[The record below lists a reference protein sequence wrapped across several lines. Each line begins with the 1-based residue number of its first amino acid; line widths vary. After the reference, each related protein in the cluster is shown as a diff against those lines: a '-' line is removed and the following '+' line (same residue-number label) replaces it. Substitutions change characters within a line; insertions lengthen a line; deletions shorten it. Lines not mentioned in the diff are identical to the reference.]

1 MTLKHGTLSTISFL
15 YDDQA
20 GLEAFIQKNCITNNA
35 QTSQWLVCIHTCC
48 HTQLG
53 SVAIAK
59 HVSKLLP
66 NAKIIGTSASAVIAR
81 STVYEDSCLLLF
93 TRFDHTDIT
102 VHRLSYESLTPR
114 QLAECTCR
122 EVIRSSTKAI
132 LSFFSDQYLQA
143 QEYLDHLHNQGM
155 DVPMGG
161 GLVSPNLYG
170 TYTFD
175 ENGAYQNM
183 LMLAA
188 MHSDVLRC
196 YHGVINGHEA
206 FSDAYTI
213 TAAKG
218 SDILEVENTP
228 AVAWFCDKLGVSST
242 GDSDTPA
249 LCSDL
254 LLRFP
259 LMRTDESHA
268 SRLVRYCEP
277 RDQMEAY
284 STVIEPGMKFRLGYL
299 SPLTAAA
306 ELKQICRTLETT
318 PCQTIFTY
326 PCIFRRNYLSNC
338 TEWELRMFRSGRI
351 CGTFMYGEINMAE
364 QRNALYIGSHSL
376 FGLSESDSDYLP
388 IDRTL
393 LENLQCLDED
403 WQDIHQY
410 ILRIQNEQLSEKD
423 LAVSAMILR
432 KEENLRHSMF
442 VDKETRLENLVKY
455 KYDDMKN
462 QYDKI
467 CMISIEKGILISG
480 RRGTKV
486 WNRLMQEN
494 IQQVKNTLH
503 DDALHLYCND
513 TWSFFFTAGKDYPDE
528 LFLQKAE
535 EVFREC
541 GYCFC
546 SEYDITAVNN
556 FHVVIGE
563 TNLLEKV
570 QLCMSSQTD
579 HNARFFIYN
588 KDNAEMIKQMDEKLF
603 MTNVISDAILYDRIV
618 PYFQPIRDNRTK
630 EITKYEA
637 LMRLSDK
644 DRNIYA
650 PGQFLEIAKDYHLYL
665 QLSQL
670 MIRKVLELFRD
681 RKECVFLN
689 LSAYDIGSKSNR
701 SFLYDLLS
709 ELPPEACE
717 RITFE
722 ILESEKV
729 RDFQEMVE
737 FLNDIRK
744 FGVKI
749 AIDDFG
755 AGFSNFTAIIRVNPD
770 FIKIDGDLII
780 NCDKD
785 PVKKICLQAITDIAR
800 GIDAEL
806 IAEHVENSDEQETV
820 ESVNIEYTQGY
831 YFSKPVPYDV
841 LDKKT
846 DEA

>member
-1 MTLKHGTLSTISFL
+1 MKHQALSTFSFL
-15 YDDQA
+15 YDNQA
-20 GLEAFIQKNCITNNA
+20 GLEAFIQKNCAPDNPKM
-35 QTSQWLVCIHTCC
+35 QWLVCIHTCC

-53 SVAIAK
+53 SIAIAA

-66 NAKIIGTSASAVIAR
+66 HAKIIGTSASAVIVR
-81 STVYEDSCLLLF
+81 GSVYENCCLLLF
-93 TRFDHTDIT
+93 TRFNHTDIT
-102 VHRLSYESLTPR
+102 THRISYENLTPK
-114 QLAECTCR
+114 QLAERTCQ
-122 EVIRSSTKAI
+122 EAIRNNTRAM
-132 LSFFSDQYLQA
+132 LTFFSDQYLQTQA
-143 QEYLDHLHNQGM
+143 YLDHLYNCG
-155 DVPMGG
+155 VNIPMAG

-175 ENGAYQNM
+175 ENGIYRNT
-183 LMLAA
+183 LMFAA
-188 MHSDVLRC
+188 LHSDVLSC
-196 YHGVINGHEA
+196 YHNVINGHEA
-206 FSDAYTI
+206 FSDSHTI
-213 TAAKG
+213 TEANT
-218 SDILEVENTP
+218 SDILQVDQTP
-228 AVAWFCDKLGVSST
+228 AVSWFCNMLGVSIT
-242 GDSDTPA
+242 DEPDTPT

-259 LMRTDESHA
+259 LMCTDESHA
-268 SRLVRYCEP
+268 SRFVRYCEP
-277 RDQMEAY
+277 RNQIEAY
-284 STVIEPGMKFRLGYL
+284 STEIPPGMKFRLGYL
-299 SPLTAAA
+299 SPFTAAT
-306 ELKQICRTLETT
+306 ELKQVCRTLETT

-326 PCIFRRNYLSNC
+326 PCIFRRNYMSNC
-338 TEWELRMFRSGRI
+338 TAWELRLFRSCRI
-351 CGTFMYGEINMAE
+351 CGTFLFGEINMAE
-364 QRNALYIGSHSL
+364 NRNSLYIGSHSL
-376 FGLSESDSDYLP
+376 FGLSESNTDYLP

-393 LENLQCLDED
+393 LENLQYLNED
-403 WQDIHQY
+403 WQDIHHY
-410 ILRIQNEQLSEKD
+410 ISRIQNEQLTEKRFPF
-423 LAVSAMILR
+423 SAQILHR
-432 KEENLRHSMF
+432 EESLRNNMF
-442 VDKETRLENLVKY
+442 IDKETRLENLVKF
-455 KYDDMKN
+455 KYDDMNN
-462 QYDKI
+462 QYNKI

-513 TWSFFFTAGKDYPDE
+513 TWSFFFTAGKDYPDD
-528 LFLQKAE
+528 LFLQKTE

-546 SEYDITAVNN
+546 SEYNITAVNN

-579 HNARFFIYN
+579 RNARFFIYN
-588 KDNAEMIKQMDEKLF
+588 KDNAEMMKQMDEKLF

-618 PYFQPIRDNRTK
+618 PYFQPIRDNRTE

-644 DRNIYA
+644 DKNIYA

-689 LSAYDIGSKSNR
+689 LSAYDISSKSNR

-709 ELPPEACE
+709 ELPPDACE

-722 ILESEKV
+722 ILESEKI

-831 YFSKPVPYDV
+831 YFSKPVPYDS
-841 LDKKT
+841 LDRNTNKT
-846 DEA
+846 

>member
-1 MTLKHGTLSTISFL
+1 MKYRTLSTIPFL

-20 GLEAFIQKNCITNNA
+20 GLEAFIRKNC
-35 QTSQWLVCIHTCC
+35 TSDDPTIQWLVCIHTCC
-48 HTQLG
+48 HTQLD

-66 NAKIIGTSASAVIAR
+66 LAKIIGTSSSAVIAR
-81 STVYEDSCLLLF
+81 GFIYENCCLLLF
-93 TRFDHTDIT
+93 TQFNHTEIT
-102 VHRLSYESLTPR
+102 TSHISYDGITPE
-114 QLAECTCR
+114 QLAERTRC
-122 EVIRSSTKAI
+122 EAIRSNTRAMMT
-132 LSFFSDQYLQA
+132 FFSDQYMQTQA
-143 QEYLDHLHNQGM
+143 FLDHLHSQGI
-155 DVPMGG
+155 DIPMAG

-175 ENGAYQNM
+175 ENGIYQNT
-183 LMLAA
+183 LTLATL
-188 MHSDVLRC
+188 HNDTLRC
-196 YHGVINGHEA
+196 YQGVINGHEA
-206 FSDAYTI
+206 FSDTYTV
-213 TAAKG
+213 TESNG
-218 SDILEVENTP
+218 SDILEVDHTP
-228 AVAWFCDKLGVSST
+228 AVSWFCSKLGVSST
-242 GDSDTPA
+242 GETDIPA
-249 LCSDL
+249 LNSDL

-259 LMRTDESHA
+259 LMCTDESHA
-268 SRLVRYCEP
+268 SRFVRYCEP
-277 RDQMEAY
+277 RNQMEAY
-284 STVIEPGMKFRLGYL
+284 STDIQPGMAFRLGYL
-299 SPLTAAA
+299 SPLAAA
-306 ELKQICRTLETT
+306 SELKQICRTLETT
-318 PCQTIFTY
+318 PCQTLFSY
-326 PCIFRRNYLSNC
+326 PCILRRNYLSNC
-338 TEWELRMFRSGRI
+338 TEWELRMFRSCRI
-351 CGTFMYGEINMAE
+351 CGTFMHGEINMAE
-364 QRNALYIGSHSL
+364 QRNSLYIGSHSL
-376 FGLSESDSDYLP
+376 FGLSESDTGYLP

-393 LENLQCLDED
+393 QEDLQCLDED
-403 WQDIHQY
+403 WQDINQY
-410 ILRIQNEQLSEKD
+410 ILKIQNEQLSEKD
-423 LAVSAMILR
+423 RAISAKILYQ
-432 KEENLRHSMF
+432 EENLRNSMF
-442 VDKETRLENLVKY
+442 VDKETRLENLVKF

-528 LFLQKAE
+528 LFLQKTE

-546 SEYDITAVNN
+546 SEYNITAVNN

-563 TNLLEKV
+563 DNLLEKV
-570 QLCMSSQTD
+570 QLCMSSHTD

-588 KDNAEMIKQMDEKLF
+588 KDDAEMIKQMDEKLF

-630 EITKYEA
+630 KITKYEA

-709 ELPPEACE
+709 ELPPEACQ

-722 ILESEKV
+722 ILESEKI

-800 GIDAEL
+800 GLDAEL

-831 YFSKPVPYDV
+831 YFSKPVPYEV

-846 DEA
+846 DKV